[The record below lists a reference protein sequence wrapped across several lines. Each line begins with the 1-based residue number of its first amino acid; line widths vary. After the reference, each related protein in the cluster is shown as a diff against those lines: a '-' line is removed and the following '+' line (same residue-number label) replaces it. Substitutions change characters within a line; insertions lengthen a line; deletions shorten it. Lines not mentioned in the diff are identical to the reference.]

1 MLPTNIWFWV
11 FVVVIIAAI
20 AVYAIWSRKVQV
32 RLGLKGLE
40 FTPAD
45 SNANAD
51 QKVTVA
57 QNAEIAGRAERI
69 VGRKVTD
76 ADAAR
81 GTTDVAG
88 GARIS
93 GTVGEIVGLDQS
105 KPQR

>member
-20 AVYAIWSRKVQV
+20 AVYAIWSRKVSV

-45 SNANAD
+45 SNANVD
-51 QKVTVA
+51 SKVTVG
-57 QNAEIAGRAERI
+57 QNAEIAGRAERV

-76 ADAAR
+76 AEATR
-81 GTTDVAG
+81 GTTDVVS

-93 GTVGEIVGLDQS
+93 GTVGEIVGIDQA